1 MHKQHDAR
9 MLNFHTNWGGTTTN
23 RVTRD
28 ALVEKIEATN
38 EFEKELQNT
47 LEVTGM
53 DDEKKTIRRE
63 KKRLIGEDDSND
75 NDEDKIMGEDGD
87 DLGSNRIT
95 MEI

>member
-1 MHKQHDAR
+1 M
-9 MLNFHTNWGGTTTN
+9 
-23 RVTRD
+23 
-28 ALVEKIEATN
+28 EKIEATN